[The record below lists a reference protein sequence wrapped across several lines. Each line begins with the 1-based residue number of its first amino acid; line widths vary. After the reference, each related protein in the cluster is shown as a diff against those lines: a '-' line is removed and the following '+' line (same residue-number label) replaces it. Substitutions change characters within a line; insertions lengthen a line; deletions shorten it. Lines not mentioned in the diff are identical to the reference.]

1 MAKEKTQFKPG
12 QSGNPGG
19 RPKGKSKVAQLR
31 ALLEPSV
38 PDLVAKAKEMA
49 MAGDVAA
56 LRLCLERVLPPL
68 KAMDSPVQIEGL
80 SGTQGLSEQGG
91 EVINAMAEG
100 SINPSEAATLLKAL
114 ADQAKIV
121 EVEELEKRIT
131 ALEECSR

>member
-1 MAKEKTQFKPG
+1 MP
-12 QSGNPGG
+12 
-19 RPKGKSKVAQLR
+19 
-31 ALLEPSV
+31 
-38 PDLVAKAKEMA
+38 
-49 MAGDVAA
+49 GDVAA

>member
-1 MAKEKTQFKPG
+1 MGKEKTQFKPG

-31 ALLEPSV
+31 SLLEPSV
-38 PDLVAKAKEMA
+38 PDLVAKAIEMA

-80 SGTQGLSEQGG
+80 SGSLGLSEQGG
-91 EVINAMAEG
+91 TVINAMANG
-100 SINPSEAATLLKAL
+100 SISPTEAATLLKAL

-121 EVEELEKRIT
+121 EVEELDKRIT